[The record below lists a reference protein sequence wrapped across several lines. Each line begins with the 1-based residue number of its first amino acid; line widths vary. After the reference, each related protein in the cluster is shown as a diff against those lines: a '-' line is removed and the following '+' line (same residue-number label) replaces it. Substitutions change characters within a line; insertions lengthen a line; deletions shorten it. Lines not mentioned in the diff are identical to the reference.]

1 MTRVDAFF
9 VQGKEM
15 GSHGYSRTF
24 TVGVVAASLEDALKA
39 FRVCHPDATLW
50 GISHRGQI
58 EIITTDAA
66 NGTISGEE
74 VQ

>member
-1 MTRVDAFF
+1 MTRADAFF
-9 VQGKEM
+9 IQGKEK
-15 GSHGYSRTF
+15 GSNGYTRTF
-24 TVGVVAASLEDALKA
+24 TVGVVAVSLEDAIVA

-66 NGTISGEE
+66 NGTVSGEE
-74 VQ
+74 VK